1 MTDGERREK
10 IRIQREKRVYCTNSP
25 TISIVVLLS
34 FFFSFLFLFLLIYLF
49 IYSLINLFKIVE
61 NKRVRSREILY

>member
-1 MTDGERREK
+1 MTEGERREK
-10 IRIQREKRVYCTNSP
+10 IRIQREKKVYCTNSS

-34 FFFSFLFLFLLIYLF
+34 FFSFLFLFLLIYLF